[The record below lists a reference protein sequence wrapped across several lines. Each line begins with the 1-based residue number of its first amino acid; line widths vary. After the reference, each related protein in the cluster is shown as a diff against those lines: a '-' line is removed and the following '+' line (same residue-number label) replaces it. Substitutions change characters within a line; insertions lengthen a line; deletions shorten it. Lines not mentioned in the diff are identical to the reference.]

1 MTNINS
7 FHLFIV
13 YLNNSGS
20 GRSTRSMRTSRSSSG
35 GRRSHA
41 RKSASMLRSMDDNSL
56 SDEEDAVN
64 FEWVKKGGV
73 TGISAAGTTPSTL
86 KKSKVPPSSRG
97 IPPRVNTAP
106 SGAQNKRASAALLIE
121 QHRQTMAERDKQM
134 SIRKLKDTSE
144 KIQTHSVP
152 ILSPPT
158 TLKPKVEDVVAE
170 AMAGVSS
177 DNPQESQQTAGTS
190 DLASTISNFHA
201 NLVRPSQ
208 FSTQSSSVA
217 RQFLQ
222 EDEHHNN
229 SGGGNLGE
237 IATSSGAES
246 TSLLE
251 RHQQQHMSG
260 SNMHDMSEY
269 SEAMSQQDSQRGTYL
284 NNSQTSVSDLEWN
297 PEAQRQQQEEWRS
310 RARDVLSNADTVAN
324 RSNLA
329 VHRQSPT
336 PDGHAKAASSSL
348 FAQRK
353 DLREVDQTVNLMDA
367 SMGDYDNLMNSAAGG
382 TGARQGSFYSQSS
395 SGSASKS
402 TKKPA
407 TGFFGQ
413 MNSSLV
419 DIWLD
424 ERSTDTGSMTS
435 KQRMRRRRVKGTR
448 SQSGRDSSCCR
459 DLFCSWLTVV
469 FVVAGLIGAFIA
481 WRTGAFMKSVPVVD
495 TGSGDDAESAASEAA
510 AAAATAEELKLPPV
524 PDTGLKD
531 DFHKFL
537 VEHKISSSEA
547 LERDNSPQFLA
558 WHWLSTLADPI
569 KLLMPSAAK
578 KEGQAIAGDDSYLNE
593 AKLEA
598 YALAVMYF
606 ETNADISY
614 DVSDDF
620 STKTNW
626 KTNTNWMQPAPV
638 CSWYGIQCEDERIV
652 IEVNLTHNELKG
664 RLPQELKVF
673 SSLRMLDL
681 VKNEI
686 TGQLPE
692 TLFEMLPQMEYLW
705 LQENQVCHGA

>member
-1 MTNINS
+1 
-7 FHLFIV
+7 
-13 YLNNSGS
+13 
-20 GRSTRSMRTSRSSSG
+20 
-35 GRRSHA
+35 
-41 RKSASMLRSMDDNSL
+41 MDDNSL

-64 FEWVKKGGV
+64 FEWSKKGGV
-73 TGISAAGTTPSTL
+73 TGITN
-86 KKSKVPPSSRG
+86 KSKVPPTSRG
-97 IPPRVNTAP
+97 VPPRVNTTP
-106 SGAQNKRASAALLIE
+106 SGTHNRRANAAILIQ
-121 QHRQTMAERDKQM
+121 QHRQSMAERDKEM
-134 SIRKLKDTSE
+134 SILKLKDTSE

-158 TLKPKVEDVVAE
+158 TSKPKVEDAVAG
-170 AMAGVSS
+170 ATAGVSS
-177 DNPQESQQTAGTS
+177 DNPQQPHQTTGAS
-190 DLASTISNFHA
+190 DLASSISNYHA
-201 NLVRPSQ
+201 SLVRPSQ
-208 FSTQSSSVA
+208 FSTQSSPVA

-222 EDEHHNN
+222 DDAVNSN
-229 SGGGNLGE
+229 SGDNFE
-237 IATSSGAES
+237 QIAPSSTAES

-251 RHQQQHMSG
+251 RHQQQHNQEYQQVSG
-260 SNMHDMSEY
+260 SNMDMSEY
-269 SEAMSQQDSQRGTYL
+269 SEAMSYQDSQRGTQL

-297 PEAQRQQQEEWRS
+297 PEAQRLQQEEWRS
-310 RARDVLSNADTVAN
+310 RARDVITTADTVVN

-329 VHRQSPT
+329 VHRHSPT

-367 SMGDYDNLMNSAAGG
+367 SMGDYDKLMNSAAGG
-382 TGARQGSFYSQSS
+382 TGARQGSFYSHSS
-395 SGSASKS
+395 AGGSTSKS

-424 ERSTDTGSMTS
+424 ERSSDTGSMTS
-435 KQRMRRRRVKGTR
+435 KQRMRRRRVKGAR
-448 SQSGRDSSCCR
+448 SQSGRDGNCCR
-459 DLFCSWLTVV
+459 DLFCSWFTILLVV
-469 FVVAGLIGAFIA
+469 GGLIGAFIA
-481 WRTGAFMKSVPVVD
+481 WRTGAFMKTAPAVD
-495 TGSGDDAESAASEAA
+495 TGSGDDAESAASAA

-524 PDTGLKD
+524 PNTGLKE

-547 LERDNSPQFLA
+547 LEKENSPQFLA
-558 WHWLSTLADPI
+558 WHWLTTLADPI
-569 KLLMPSAAK
+569 KLLTPSAAK
-578 KEGQAIAGDDSYLNE
+578 KEREAVAGDDSYLNE

-664 RLPQELKVF
+664 KLPQELKVF
-673 SSLRMLDL
+673 SNLRMLDL
-681 VKNEI
+681 VKNSI

-692 TLFEMLPQMEYLW
+692 TLFAMLPQMEYLW
-705 LQENQVCHGA
+705 LQENQVCFGTSVVFYRCLFFCDWIVLHTELVFLSACRFQERSRHRLDPCNS